1 MLPIVVV
8 GHVDHGKSTLL
19 GRLLYETD
27 NLPDGKVEAI
37 ETMIERRGT
46 QFEWSFVLDAFKA
59 ERDQGITIDTTQIEL
74 RTRGTDYL
82 LIDAP
87 GHEEFLKNMI
97 TGAANATAALLVID
111 VVEGV
116 REQTHR
122 HTYLLK
128 LLGVREVVVIVNKMD
143 LVGYKQEA
151 FNAVKQEIAS
161 YLVELDIN
169 CCGIIP
175 ASAREG
181 GNLVDLTANMPWYSG
196 STVLAS
202 LEFFAPPTGLIEKSL
217 RLPVQ
222 DIYHFDHRRIVVGK
236 IESGRL
242 KVGDEVGFAPN
253 GKRAVITGLE
263 VWNGK
268 PKVSAG
274 AGEAVALTLD
284 RELFIERGQIIY
296 DTGKG
301 PNISHD
307 IKVRLIWF
315 ARLPLSLGSK
325 LQVKF
330 QTATH
335 QVTVAEIK
343 AVIDLDTLS
352 LGKAEI
358 VEQNSVA
365 EIVLHSRTPFAV
377 DPINELEPTGRG
389 VLFDSY
395 NVVGGCVVLGEIGK
409 KNERHIYPTGHRVDS
424 EQRSMAN
431 GHRSGVLWFT
441 GLSGSGKSTLAMA
454 LEHKLFQR
462 GWRSYVLDGDNVRE
476 RLNSDL
482 GFSPED
488 RGENIRRVAEVAR
501 LIADSGNIVISAFIS
516 PYEADRELAREISE
530 RDFHEI
536 HIKASIETCEERDPK
551 GLYAKAR
558 RGEIGQ
564 FTGVDAPYEAPEN
577 ADLVIDT
584 NKLSVEESVHI
595 LTKYVDEVFSHIS
608 LDRADLSLEYGALTG
623 R

>member
-1 MLPIVVV
+1 M

-37 ETMIERRGT
+37 EAMIERRGT

-74 RTRGTDYL
+74 RTRGSDYL

-97 TGAANATAALLVID
+97 TGAANATAALLLID

-143 LVGYKQEA
+143 LIGYKQES

-181 GNLVDLTANMPWYSG
+181 GNLVELAANMSWYSG
-196 STVLAS
+196 CTVLGS
-202 LEFFAPPTGLIEKSL
+202 LEFFAQHTGLIEKSL

-253 GKRAVITGLE
+253 GKRAVITSLE
-263 VWNGK
+263 VWKGK

-274 AGEAVALTLD
+274 AGESVALTLD

-301 PNISHD
+301 PNVGHD
-307 IKVRLIWF
+307 INVRLIWF
-315 ARLPLSLGSK
+315 ARTPLALGSK
-325 LQVKF
+325 LQIKI

-335 QVTVAEIK
+335 QVTVAKIK
-343 AVIDLDTLS
+343 AIIDLDTLS
-352 LGKAEI
+352 LGDAEI
-358 VEQNSVA
+358 IEQNSVA
-365 EIVLHSRTPFAV
+365 EIMLHSRTPFAV
-377 DPINELEPTGRG
+377 DSIDELEPTARG

-395 NVVGGCVVLGEIGK
+395 DVVGGCVVL
-409 KNERHIYPTGHRVDS
+409 NEVGQTKDRHIYPTGHRINS
-424 EQRSMAN
+424 EQRSVAN

-462 GWRSYVLDGDNVRE
+462 GWQSYVLDGDNVRE
-476 RLNSDL
+476 RLNCDL
-482 GFSPED
+482 GFSPDD
-488 RGENIRRVAEVAR
+488 RGEIIRRVAEVAR

-516 PYEADRELAREISE
+516 PYKADRQLARQISE
-530 RDFHEI
+530 GDFHEI
-536 HIKASIETCEERDPK
+536 HIKADLETCEKRDPK
-551 GLYAKAR
+551 GLYARAR
-558 RGEIGQ
+558 RGEIGE
-564 FTGVDAPYEAPEN
+564 FTGVDAPYEVPAN

-584 NKLSVEESVHI
+584 SKLSVEESIEI
-595 LTKYVDEVFSHIS
+595 LIKYVDEVFTHVSSVDIS
-608 LDRADLSLEYGALTG
+608 QDYHALTV